1 MMSLWYKVQRDKV
14 AKRQKALQDMENGI
28 KIYTEVGRGFMLKA
42 VKNILISVR
51 FYLLNLYIV
60 SE

>member
-1 MMSLWYKVQRDKV
+1 
-14 AKRQKALQDMENGI
+14 MENGI